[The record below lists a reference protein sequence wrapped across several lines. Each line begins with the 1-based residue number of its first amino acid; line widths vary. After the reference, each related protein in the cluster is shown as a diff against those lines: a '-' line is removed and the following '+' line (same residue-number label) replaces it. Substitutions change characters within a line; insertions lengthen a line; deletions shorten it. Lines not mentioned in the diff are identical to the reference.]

1 LTKVSGHGLPLAVD
15 ERECIITELKDDTK
29 DVSHAAAGL
38 STYSNSKSIV
48 SSYTS
53 IFRNLWKQT
62 ELNEQLKIHYK
73 MQKELINVAAHEL
86 RTPVQPLIMSIE
98 SMKRSF
104 PNDERISIILRSA
117 ERLQKLANDILD
129 VTRIEGNTLRLSMEI
144 VDLNEIIIRI
154 CRDFGVIY
162 SSNNISNNKGIKFSY
177 KFNKGGKKLKRRKK
191 VGAIL
196 VQADKSRL
204 IQVVSNLLNNAV
216 NSIKELEQRKLVKKV
231 RQTQLVVKV
240 EQNRQDEEES
250 TISVSVEEN
259 TSGCQAI
266 VSIRDS
272 GIGIDPEILPR
283 LFCKFA
289 TKSFDGSGLG
299 LYICK
304 GIIEAHGGNIWEK
317 NNVDGKGAT
326 FSFTLP
332 LLDKRN

>member
-1 LTKVSGHGLPLAVD
+1 MWL
-15 ERECIITELKDDTK
+15 
-29 DVSHAAAGL
+29 
-38 STYSNSKSIV
+38 
-48 SSYTS
+48 
-53 IFRNLWKQT
+53 
-62 ELNEQLKIHYK
+62 
-73 MQKELINVAAHEL
+73 AHEL

-98 SMKRSF
+98 SMKHSF

-129 VTRIEGNTLRLSMEI
+129 VTRIEGNTLRLNLEI
-144 VDLNEIIIRI
+144 VDLNEIIIGI
-154 CRDFGVIY
+154 CRDFGVIS
-162 SSNNISNNKGIKFSY
+162 SSNNISNNKGIKFNY
-177 KFNKGGKKLKRRKK
+177 KFNKGDRKQKAGKR
-191 VGAIL
+191 VGVGTIL

-204 IQVVSNLLNNAV
+204 IQVVFNLLSNAV
-216 NSIKELEQRKLVKKV
+216 NSIKELEQRKLVKKG
-231 RQTQLVVKV
+231 RQTRLPVKV
-240 EQNRQDEEES
+240 EQNRQDDEES
-250 TISVSVEEN
+250 TIFIAVEEH

-299 LYICK
+299 LHICK
-304 GIIEAHGGNIWEK
+304 GIIEAHGGNIWAK